1 MNEGDIVLAPFPQA
15 DGQIKKR
22 PAVVLRKVPPFG
34 DLLVCGI
41 STQLHQGVEEFDEL
55 ILSADPD
62 FKISG
67 LLKNSVIRLGYL
79 LTLPRKEFIGS
90 IGNISPERHRRLLKR
105 LAERLAEFLVST
117 QRPA

>member
-22 PAVVLRKVPPFG
+22 PAVVLRKIPPYD

-41 STQLHQGVEEFDEL
+41 STQLRQCVEGFDEL
-55 ILSADPD
+55 ILSTHPD
-62 FKISG
+62 FKTSG
-67 LLKNSVIRLGYL
+67 LLQDSVIRLGYL

-90 IGNISPERHRRLLKR
+90 IGKISPDRHHRLLKQ
-105 LAERLAEFLVST
+105 LSEFLVST
-117 QRPA
+117 KRFA